1 MEYTLR
7 VMSQAKM
14 DLGVFQET
22 KVTEGIYTRESS
34 GYRVVSTEALIA
46 HSGRVDVFYRA
57 AEHFSVGELHIFIA
71 NVVSFHL
78 ASSDQWWFIVGCLL
92 LVTR

>member
-7 VMSQAKM
+7 GMSQANL

-22 KVTEGIYTRESS
+22 K
-34 GYRVVSTEALIA
+34 ALIA

-57 AEHFSVGELHIFIA
+57 AEHFSVGALHIFRA

-78 ASSDQWWFIVGCLL
+78 ASSDQWWFIVGCLIL
-92 LVTR
+92 GTR